1 MLLYP
6 VAPFAHF
13 FPRGLSMNVTRS
25 LSLAAVFSLTA
36 STAFAFGLDD
46 VTNAVNAASAGNNS
60 ASSSMLGNPQTLDLV
75 SSLSSLNLSP
85 QQAVGGTG
93 AMLDLAKNQLPGAQY
108 AQLLQSVPGLDQLV
122 GSNGLQQLSGL
133 GSILGG
139 SAATPVSGAATAA
152 VSNVNSLQDLN
163 NAFGALGMDSSMID
177 QFTPLLLQ
185 YLGKQGADP
194 SLLGSLGSL
203 WGA

>member
-1 MLLYP
+1 
-6 VAPFAHF
+6 
-13 FPRGLSMNVTRS
+13 MNVTRS

-60 ASSSMLGNPQTLDLV
+60 APSSMLGNPQTLDLV

-133 GSILGG
+133 GSSLGG

-185 YLGKQGADP
+185 YFGKQGADP